1 MANNT
6 DLSNLPETLTIDTK
20 VYSDLYYIMLNAEGL
35 LGALEAAGI
44 EIPDPINR
52 LYAENI
58 RETIPNVR

>member
-6 DLSNLPETLTIDTK
+6 DLSNLPETLTIGTK

-44 EIPDPINR
+44 EIPGLIDR
-52 LYAENI
+52 MYAENI